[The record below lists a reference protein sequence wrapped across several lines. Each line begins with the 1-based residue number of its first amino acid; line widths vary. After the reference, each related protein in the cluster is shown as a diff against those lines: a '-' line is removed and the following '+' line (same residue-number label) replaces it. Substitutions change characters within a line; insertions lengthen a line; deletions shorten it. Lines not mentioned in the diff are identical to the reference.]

1 MIENPETHA
10 LQPFDFSH
18 LIENVPKIKKLDY
31 EIDNIQF
38 NPIDSSDMD
47 PIGWAEIAK
56 AIAENYDL
64 YDGFVVLH
72 GTDTMAYTASALSFM
87 LLNLNKP
94 SSQAHNS
101 RLAKSAPTE
110 RKTSSPRSKSP
121 PQRRLTARRWCAKS
135 QSSLKTTSGAATARP
150 R

>member
-18 LIENVPKIKKLDY
+18 LIDNVPKIKKLDY
-31 EIDNIQF
+31 EIENIQF

-47 PIGWAEIAK
+47 PAGWAEIAT
-56 AIAENYDL
+56 AIADNYDK

-87 LLNLNKP
+87 LGNLHKP
-94 SSQAHNS
+94 RSSS
-101 RLAKSAPTE
+101 PDRSYLSEKSAPTE
-110 RKTSSPRSKSP
+110 RKISSQPCRSQQ
-121 PQRRLTARRWCAKS
+121 QRHSTDRRWFRK
-135 QSSLKTTSGAATARP
+135 
-150 R
+150 